1 MASDKQLQNPEFQ
14 VQFTADENVHKETR
28 QLNVSMGVKR
38 RRPLFSIENIFPQSA
53 VVTPEIVEPT
63 RPTPPVGNQSAMK
76 GAGGRR
82 SQKRSAESVAIAGT
96 EGSKKRLRR
105 L

>member
-1 MASDKQLQNPEFQ
+1 MASNKQNPESQ
-14 VQFTADENVHKETR
+14 VQFVADENLSRETHH
-28 QLNVSMGVKR
+28 QSVSMRVKR
-38 RRPLFSIENIFPQSA
+38 RRPLVSIENTLPQPA
-53 VVTPEIVEPT
+53 VVTPEIVQPT
-63 RPTPPVGNQSAMK
+63 RPIPPVGNQSVMK

-82 SQKRSAESVAIAGT
+82 SHKRPAENVAIAGT

>member
-1 MASDKQLQNPEFQ
+1 
-14 VQFTADENVHKETR
+14 
-28 QLNVSMGVKR
+28 MGVKR
-38 RRPLFSIENIFPQSA
+38 RRPLVSIENILPQSA

-63 RPTPPVGNQSAMK
+63 RPIPPVGNQSVVK

-82 SQKRSAESVAIAGT
+82 SHKRPAESVAIAGT